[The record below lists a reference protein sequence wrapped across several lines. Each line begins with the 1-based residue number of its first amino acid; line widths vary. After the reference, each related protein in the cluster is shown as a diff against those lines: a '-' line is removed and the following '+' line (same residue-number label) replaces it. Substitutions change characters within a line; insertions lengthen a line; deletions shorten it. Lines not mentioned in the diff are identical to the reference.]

1 MKAAGNEASSA
12 ANTIAYGIVQ
22 HVEGNSCGHA
32 AKWIPRGSIY
42 PPKKAGRRIE
52 KKFHANGNDKRE
64 EVFRHSC
71 QELKVV
77 RGFEEHISMGKS

>member
-12 ANTIAYGIVQ
+12 ANTIAYGIVK

-32 AKWIPRGSIY
+32 AKWIPIY
-42 PPKKAGRRIE
+42 APKKAGCRIE

-64 EVFRHSC
+64 VVFRHSC

-77 RGFEEHISMGKS
+77 QRFEEQISMGKS